1 MESNIYDP
9 GIFILNSC
17 YTLTSQ
23 VYFFFLLAPVF
34 DTRAEVGEDSLFP
47 PVSLPDPTQ
56 HKLKQSNKFIFVHF
70 SKIPKNLPLDIL

>member
-1 MESNIYDP
+1 MIQVDLSLTYTFFDLP
-9 GIFILNSC
+9 GIL
-17 YTLTSQ
+17 
-23 VYFFFLLAPVF
+23 FFLLAPVF